1 MDEQSLPES
10 SLPQEEKTPRRS
22 RARERHQR
30 RKERQTGM
38 VQPLAAPRQIA
49 PKRSYQMPSISI
61 SIPAS
66 IKSLRYAVYA
76 AAGLAFVVAVI
87 FILGRLRNN
96 TPQSEPNAIWLGDQ
110 WTYAPREANDVS
122 GLAAKMRDGHIG
134 TVYAWVALL
143 RPNAAWSD
151 TSKFGGIKP
160 FVQQMRAAYPTAKL
174 YGWLSVGSQNETGG
188 DRLSDPNIQQ
198 MVADLSARIV
208 GEFGFDGV
216 FLNVVPIK
224 SGDENF
230 LTLLRKIRASLGDN
244 VPLSVAVPPDWTPT
258 DAGITLPP
266 RIAPGTVWDDP
277 YKQRVALLADQ
288 IAVMAFNTGFTS
300 PGDYSAWVAYQLKT
314 YTKAIATLDT
324 STELIIG
331 LPTYNQLPDHDPNVE
346 NILTGTQGVK
356 SGLIQASDTA
366 KFFKG
371 VGLYAEWETDSDEW
385 SQLHQWAEAN

>member
-1 MDEQSLPES
+1 MDEQSLPERA
-10 SLPQEEKTPRRS
+10 LPPEEKAPRKN
-22 RARERHQR
+22 RARDRHQR
-30 RKERQTGM
+30 RKERSVGM
-38 VQPLAAPRQIA
+38 AQPVATPRQLA
-49 PKRSYQMPSISI
+49 PKRNYQMPSISI
-61 SIPAS
+61 AIPQQ
-66 IKSLRYAVYA
+66 IRSLRYAVYA

-96 TPQSEPNAIWLGDQ
+96 AVQAEPNAIWLGDQ
-110 WTYAPREANDVS
+110 WTYAPRENSDVS
-122 GLAAKMRDGHIG
+122 DLVSKMQSGHIG

-151 TSKFGGIKP
+151 TSKFGSIKP
-160 FVQQMRAAYPTAKL
+160 FVQQLRGEYPAAKL
-174 YGWLSVGSQNETGG
+174 YGWLSLGSQNETGG
-188 DRLSDPNIQQ
+188 DRLADPNVQQ
-198 MVADLSARIV
+198 MVTDLSARIV

-216 FLNVVPIK
+216 FLNVVPVR

-230 LTLLRKIRASLGDN
+230 LTLLRKIRATLGDN
-244 VPLSVAVPPDWTPT
+244 VPLAVAVPPDWTPK

-314 YTKAIATLDT
+314 YASAITALDT

-331 LPTYNQLPDHDPNVE
+331 LPTYSQIPDHDPNVE

-356 SGLIQASDTA
+356 SGLLQASDTA
-366 KFFKG
+366 KAFTG

-385 SQLHQWAEAN
+385 NQLRQWAEAS